1 MIVELYLASDLMIE
15 STNKGVLEQIALVI
29 ERDFSSILGE
39 HNCFLTGDLELDGVQ
54 PSFSRER
61 GIA

>member
-29 ERDFSSILGE
+29 ESDFSSILGK
-39 HNCFLTGDLELDGVQ
+39 HNCFLTGDLELDGV
-54 PSFSRER
+54 
-61 GIA
+61 